1 MAAAA
6 GLKSRQELPGVEPL
20 NAPRY
25 DASKTLVRAAEDL
38 PSIKGYVVE
47 KKIGEGGMAT
57 VFLATDVQAKRKV
70 ALKVMLPHLANNPE
84 FTERFLREAK
94 ATLGLKHPHIV
105 ELFAYGQDSGRYFMA
120 CEWIDGGTVYDLLTA
135 MGKFPLPL
143 ALELFAQLLE
153 ALAHAHQLRIIHRDL
168 KPTNLLL
175 SRSGS
180 LKVGD
185 FGIAKIPG
193 GSMLTQTG
201 VLLGTPAYMSP
212 EQAMGH
218 PVDPRSDLY
227 ASGIVLY
234 ELLTG
239 ANPRHSD
246 NPTVALAK
254 VLGEELPQVDTLQP
268 GVPALVQPLLDRLLA
283 RAPENRFTSAQE
295 VLSVLREEVAKN
307 RRQYSGLVQ
316 ACLADPKRVKE
327 RLTHDLANEW
337 FQRARQHAQAGEAKK
352 EPAALCAFHAVS
364 LEPQNA
370 EFQRFFAELCRAHR
384 LNFGVS
390 TNPKV
395 MELEKT
401 MERDGDAPGV
411 LRQLSQLYRLE
422 GNVYRSVL
430 YLKRYL
436 KHRAN
441 DGYAATQLLQ
451 MTGEDSQAALSLGPS
466 TQELVAGIRT
476 GGFRA
481 KPQSLSVTGSTTASS
496 TGTPPEVSTFQ
507 VEDAGSAWTHAAASI
522 GKKLLVAASIL
533 ACLGFIVKRVGR
545 MIDSAT
551 NEANQA
557 SDGLARAQQHADN
570 ARLAEQSQ
578 SALVQMSQSNAK
590 EAARMLDAA
599 QSAFNKESYSEAI
612 SGFDNILERYPKRP
626 EAITAKF
633 LRGKALLASGQPAR
647 AIPALSDYLEHHPGT
662 AEYWEALLRRGQA
675 YQAQLDDGLALTDLN
690 QLLEK
695 QPTSPLATEA
705 LVVRGEIR
713 ARRGSNPD
721 AEADL
726 KAVLERTGPSDPLNA
741 RAAEDLKKLV
751 AK

>member
-1 MAAAA
+1 M
-6 GLKSRQELPGVEPL
+6 

-38 PSIKGYVVE
+38 PSLKGYAAE

-57 VFLATDVQAKRKV
+57 VFLASDTQAKRKV
-70 ALKVMLPHLANNPE
+70 ALKVMLPHLAKNPE

-105 ELFAYGQDSGRYFMA
+105 ELFAYGEDAGRYFMV
-120 CEWIDGGTVYDLLTA
+120 CEWLDGGTVYDLLAA
-135 MGKFPLPL
+135 MRKLPLPL

-153 ALAHAHQLRIIHRDL
+153 ALAHAHQRGIVHRDL

-185 FGIAKIPG
+185 FGIAKMPG
-193 GSMLTQTG
+193 GTMLTQTG
-201 VLLGTPAYMSP
+201 VLMGTPAYMSP
-212 EQAMGH
+212 EQAMGR
-218 PVDPRSDLY
+218 PVDARSDLY
-227 ASGIVLY
+227 ASGVVLY

-254 VLGEELPQVDTLQP
+254 VLGEELPQVYTLEP
-268 GVPALVQPLLDRLLA
+268 GAPAWVQPLLDRLLA
-283 RAPENRFTSAQE
+283 RAPEDRLASAQE
-295 VLSVLREEVAKN
+295 VLAVVRENLAKF

-316 ACLADPKRVKE
+316 ACLADPKQMKQ
-327 RLTHDLANEW
+327 RLTHDRANEW
-337 FQRARQHAQAGEAKK
+337 FQRARRHAQGGEASK

-364 LEPQNA
+364 LEPLNA
-370 EFQRFFAELCRAHR
+370 EFQRFFTDLCRAHR
-384 LNFGVS
+384 MNFGAS

-395 MELEKT
+395 TELEKLVN
-401 MERDGDAPGV
+401 RDSDAPGV

-422 GNVYRSVL
+422 GNLHRSVL
-430 YLKRYL
+430 YLRRYL
-436 KHRAN
+436 KVRPN

-451 MTGEDSQAALSLGPS
+451 MTGEDSVAALGLGPS

-481 KPQSLSVTGSTTASS
+481 KPQSMSVTGSTTAALAGKS
-496 TGTPPEVSTFQ
+496 EVSTVQ
-507 VEDAGSAWTHAAASI
+507 VEDASSALPEVATSI
-522 GKKLLVAASIL
+522 GKKLLIAASIL

-551 NEANQA
+551 NEAAQA
-557 SDGLARAQQHADN
+557 SDTLAHAQQHADN
-570 ARLAEQSQ
+570 LRLAEQSQ
-578 SALVQMSQSNAK
+578 SALVQMSQANSK
-590 EAARMLDAA
+590 EAARLLDAA
-599 QSAFNKESYSEAI
+599 RAAFNKENYSEAI
-612 SGFDNILERYPKRP
+612 AGFDNILERYPKRP
-626 EAITAKF
+626 EAVSAKF

-647 AIPALSDYLEHHPGT
+647 AIAALSDYLEHHSGT

-675 YQAQLDDGLALTDLN
+675 YQAQLEDSLALTDLN

-695 QPTSPLATEA
+695 QPTSPLAIEA
-705 LVVRGEIR
+705 LMARGEIR

-726 KAVLERTGPSDPLNA
+726 KAVLERTGPSDPINA
-741 RAAEDLKKLV
+741 RAAEGLKKLA